1 MERRGLEFTL
11 KPHSLPQST
20 YECCIDGKTSDMHE
34 SSMNANNLHSRHVA
48 ETRSVIPA
56 PFASLCVSPQLEAP
70 THPPCE
76 AGFRPLRILSAVQ
89 LAVCMGCPVHAS

>member
-34 SSMNANNLHSRHVA
+34 SSMNANKAITYIVA
-48 ETRSVIPA
+48 TWLGSAVL
-56 PFASLCVSPQLEAP
+56 F
-70 THPPCE
+70 HPPSPPCV
-76 AGFRPLRILSAVQ
+76 FLPSWKPPRTRPVRLASA
-89 LAVCMGCPVHAS
+89 L